1 MKTRIVLACVT
12 LALFF
17 TFIAMKGF
25 GQVPMP
31 QSFVANDQGA
41 YTPPKASA
49 ERKAIL
55 DAYREARKQP
65 GEDATK
71 AIVFVVDYMKVHRG
85 WVWITVTPQTP
96 GGDQHYESEAALL
109 HKEKGQWKVKAR
121 QSSEEGDEDSDDNQF
136 FGKLKKRFPSMPP
149 DILPR

>member
-1 MKTRIVLACVT
+1 MKTRIVFACAA
-12 LALFF
+12 LALFLICI
-17 TFIAMKGF
+17 TMKGF
-25 GQVPMP
+25 GQIPMP
-31 QSFVANDQGA
+31 QTFAALDQGA

-85 WVWITVTPQTP
+85 WAWITVTPQSP
-96 GGDQHYESEAALL
+96 GGDQKYESESALL
-109 HKEKGQWKVKAR
+109 HKEDGQWKVKAR
-121 QSSEEGDEDSDDNQF
+121 QSSEEGDEDSDDKTF
-136 FGKLKKRFPSMPP
+136 FRKLKKRFPSMPP

>member
-1 MKTRIVLACVT
+1 MKTRTIFACAT
-12 LALFF
+12 LALFL
-17 TFIAMKGF
+17 TFFAMRGF
-25 GQVPMP
+25 AQVPMP
-31 QSFVANDQGA
+31 RSFAAFDQGA

-71 AIVFVVDYMKVHRG
+71 GIVFVVDYMKVHRG
-85 WVWITVTPQTP
+85 WAWITVTPQSP
-96 GGDQHYESEAALL
+96 AGDQHYESESALM
-109 HKEKGQWKVKAR
+109 HKEDGQWKLKAR
-121 QSSEEGDEDSDDNQF
+121 QSSEEGDEDSDDKKF
-136 FGKLKKRFPSMPP
+136 FRKLKTRFPSMPP

>member
-1 MKTRIVLACVT
+1 MKTRIVLACA
-12 LALFF
+12 LALFL
-17 TFIAMKGF
+17 TFVTMKSF
-25 GQVPMP
+25 GQIRMP
-31 QSFVANDQGA
+31 QSFAAFDQGA

-71 AIVFVVDYMKVHRG
+71 AIVFVVGYMKVHRG
-85 WVWITVTPQTP
+85 WVWITVSPQSP
-96 GGDQHYESEAALL
+96 SGDQQYEQESALL
-109 HKEKGQWKVKAR
+109 HKEDGQWKVKAR
-121 QSSEEGDEDSDDNQF
+121 QSTEEGDEDSDDKKF
-136 FGKLKKRFPSMPP
+136 FRKLKKRFPSMPP